1 MIALTMIGAILH
13 TVCDRYFLAWL
24 FDIHGWIWHTSKLLL
39 AFPLGKERERKKI
52 DCMPEHAILY
62 PDELVRREGYYVLTP
77 PLH

>member
-1 MIALTMIGAILH
+1 MDLA
-13 TVCDRYFLAWL
+13 YFE
-24 FDIHGWIWHTSKLLL
+24 TS
-39 AFPLGKERERKKI
+39 AGFSSGKREREKKI